1 MLVRTLQ
8 QELVLLKVE
17 SERTMDK
24 RPLEVAPKFVEGVEC
39 GTELGSSTVPSKACS
54 VVTTFNLSLG
64 HGLLMLN
71 LIEGRITSTTET
83 SHARVRETCICHWVP
98 HRLIWLSAAHGW

>member
-1 MLVRTLQ
+1 MVQVLVRTLQ

-54 VVTTFNLSLG
+54 VVSTFQSELG
-64 HGLLMLN
+64 TWPVDVEL
-71 LIEGRITSTTET
+71 E
-83 SHARVRETCICHWVP
+83 
-98 HRLIWLSAAHGW
+98 